1 MPKERNRSLVVS
13 SRGLKWKGEVLLPG
27 DEFDIIEL
35 RINTTK
41 AKQLFET
48 GRIIYGDI
56 KRSHEERLCF
66 VVPEPEPEPEEVP
79 PNGASPKPPVEPVK
93 EPEKVVATTPE
104 EKTVTQPSK
113 APVSR
118 RTRARR

>member
-1 MPKERNRSLVVS
+1 MPKKRNRSLIVS

-35 RINTTK
+35 HIHTTK

-48 GRIIYGDI
+48 GRIVYGDI
-56 KRSHEERLCF
+56 KRTHEERLCF
-66 VVPEPEPEPEEVP
+66 VAP
-79 PNGASPKPPVEPVK
+79 AK
-93 EPEKVVATTPE
+93 EPEKVVAATPE